1 MTHDEFLKIA
11 GAPSMTPD
19 QQRDMRE
26 HVATCPDCLSA
37 HAAEGGSTFIN
48 PWWLAVAAV
57 LFLALWIWREGG
69 IRVARENLRSERAE
83 IVGLT
88 SERDVLATQK
98 EKLTEELSV
107 ISAPGVRVV
116 GLSSSD
122 GKASARFFI
131 DATTHRGVL
140 LATGL
145 AEHGSANDYQ
155 LWIYGADPTVAKS
168 AGTFDATNNHSS
180 LTINDLPA
188 DLRSVAVTLE
198 KNGGSDKPGTNVVL
212 SGTI

>member
-11 GAPSMTPD
+11 GVSSLTPD
-19 QQRDMRE
+19 QQREMRE
-26 HVATCPDCLSA
+26 HVAGCAECLSA
-37 HAAEGGSTFIN
+37 HAAEGGPPFIN

-57 LFLALWIWREGG
+57 LFLALWMWREVG
-69 IRVARENLRSERAE
+69 IRVARERLRSERAE

-88 SERDVLATQK
+88 SEKDVLATQK
-98 EKLTEELSV
+98 EKLSEELGV

-116 GLSSSD
+116 GLNSRD
-122 GKASARFFI
+122 GKASARLFI

-145 AEHGSANDYQ
+145 PESGGENDYQ
-155 LWIYGADPTVAKS
+155 LWVYGADPAAAKS
-168 AGTFDATNNHSS
+168 AGTFDVTNNHSS
-180 LTINDLPA
+180 LTINDLTA
-188 DLRSVAVTLE
+188 NLKSVAVTLE
-198 KNGGSDKPGTNVVL
+198 KNGGSDKPGANVVL